1 MRIQIYQSS
10 DDNYVCFSLT
20 NCSRLKV
27 GKPKYFLFHF
37 IQNLVLLCSVCFS
50 LSCFCNNKS
59 PKM

>member
-27 GKPKYFLFHF
+27 GKPKYFILFKIWYFYAAFVSLFHVF
-37 IQNLVLLCSVCFS
+37 AITSH
-50 LSCFCNNKS
+50 
-59 PKM
+59 PK